1 MSTSPDRLLDQRRGH
16 RPHSGHVLQR
26 PLATVAL
33 VAAAVLGLAGAAG
46 AQTAAVTDPFP
57 GIGRAATP
65 KEVTAWDIDVR
76 PDFKGLPPGQGT
88 VAKGQDIW
96 ETKCSSCHGIFGESN
111 EIFTPLIGGTTA
123 EDMKTGRVARL
134 TDPGF
139 PGRTTMMKLPTLST
153 LWDYIHRA
161 MPWNAPKSLS
171 VDEVYAVTAY
181 MLNLARVL
189 PDDFTLSHTNMAQ
202 VQQMLPNRNGM
213 STDHGMWPGR
223 SLGNGGRPDVSGAAC
238 MSNCKPAGSIQ
249 IESKLPDFA
258 RNAHGNL
265 AEQQRIVGAQLG
277 ADTTQPAG
285 SGSRS
290 RPAVVAAAAATAGP
304 GQRALEL
311 SKQHNCL
318 TCHGVDAKV
327 VGPGLREVA
336 RKYAGRADALAY
348 LSEKIVAGGSG
359 VWGPIPM
366 PAQTLP
372 AQDAKSIAQWLVE
385 GAKP

>member
-1 MSTSPDRLLDQRRGH
+1 
-16 RPHSGHVLQR
+16 
-26 PLATVAL
+26 
-33 VAAAVLGLAGAAG
+33 VLGLAGAAG

-76 PDFKGLPPGQGT
+76 PDFKGLPAGQGT

-171 VDEVYAVTAY
+171 ADEVYAVTAY

-223 SLGNGGRPDVSGAAC
+223 SLGNGGRPDVSGVAC
-238 MSNCKPAGSIQ
+238 MNNCKPAGSIQ
-249 IESKLPDFA
+249 VESKLPDFA

-277 ADTTQPAG
+277 ADTTRPAG
-285 SGSRS
+285 SAPAA
-290 RPAVVAAAAATAGP
+290 RPAVVAAALATAAAAGP
-304 GQRALEL
+304 GQRALAL
-311 SKQHNCL
+311 AKQHNCL

-336 RKYAGRADALAY
+336 KKYAGRSDALSY
-348 LSEKIVAGGSG
+348 LSEKIVAGGVG

-366 PAQTLP
+366 PVQSLSG
-372 AQDAKSIAQWLVE
+372 QDAKTIAQWLVE